1 MNQLPFLVETQE
13 TDKDICV
20 YIHGDLDLA
29 TAPQL
34 RETLLPLAEK
44 ESRTLR
50 VNLKNLHYMDSTG
63 LGVFVAALKLR
74 KTINGEMYLEE
85 VSEKIQRIFQ
95 ISGVDQYITIA

>member
-1 MNQLPFLVETQE
+1 MNQLPFLVETE
-13 TDKDICV
+13 EKEKEICV

-29 TAPQL
+29 SAPRL

-44 ESRTLR
+44 DSRTLK

-74 KTINGEMYLEE
+74 KIINGEMFLEE
-85 VSEKIQRIFQ
+85 VPKKIQRIFQ

>member
-1 MNQLPFLVETQE
+1 MNQLPFLVEKEE

-29 TAPQL
+29 SAPQL

-44 ESRTLR
+44 DKRILR

-74 KTINGEMYLEE
+74 KAISGEMYLEE
-85 VSEKIQRIFQ
+85 VPEKIQRIFQ